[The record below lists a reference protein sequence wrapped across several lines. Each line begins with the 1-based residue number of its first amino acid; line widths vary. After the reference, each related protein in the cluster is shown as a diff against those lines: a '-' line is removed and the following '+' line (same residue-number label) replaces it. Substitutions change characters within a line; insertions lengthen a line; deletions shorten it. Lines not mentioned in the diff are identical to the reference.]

1 MTELADKTLV
11 DRLTEDLKPAVARLE
26 ELRQA
31 TVAKAVLRLGIVAA
45 AAMVGGL
52 LAWGGFGNT
61 GVGIL
66 IFIVGAVVVWQWGKR
81 LYRDFKDEA
90 ADLLMPAACAAF
102 GDLSYTRQPGGF
114 EPIERMQQIGVVET
128 HHRTRFR
135 DLLVGSHRATGFR
148 VVQAVLTSRRRR
160 DDVTGHVGD
169 TIRNNFGEQILRTIS
184 RSTGNY
190 RLRSTSGPA
199 RTVFNGLL
207 FAIDVPATIAGPILI
222 ARDRGGIGNT
232 FSGFMQKISAMQR
245 VNFEDRDF
253 EKRFE
258 VYARDGDAA
267 RDVLG
272 PKMRQTFCALDEM
285 FSRKGVQAAF
295 DEHKFFLAAKTKRGL
310 TDPITVFKAMDA
322 PRDVAATLADR
333 LTLVHRVIDHLH
345 GHDSVSGGRPGAP

>member
-1 MTELADKTLV
+1 MKYFTKTCLLLAVLFTSATALAQYNVTGTVKSESGEPLIGVSIIVKGSTTGTVTDFNGNFTINVKPDPAILEFSYTGFKSKETEVSAAKNSLNIT
-11 DRLTEDLKPAVARLE
+11 LE
-26 ELRQA
+26 E
-31 TVAKAVLRLGIVAA
+31 
-45 AAMVGGL
+45 
-52 LAWGGFGNT
+52 
-61 GVGIL
+61 
-66 IFIVGAVVVWQWGKR
+66 
-81 LYRDFKDEA
+81 
-90 ADLLMPAACAAF
+90 
-102 GDLSYTRQPGGF
+102 
-114 EPIERMQQIGVVET
+114 
-128 HHRTRFR
+128 
-135 DLLVGSHRATGFR
+135 
-148 VVQAVLTSRRRR
+148 
-160 DDVTGHVGD
+160 DVD
-169 TIRNNFGEQILRTIS
+169 
-184 RSTGNY
+184 
-190 RLRSTSGPA
+190 
-199 RTVFNGLL
+199 
-207 FAIDVPATIAGPILI
+207 
-222 ARDRGGIGNT
+222 GIGNT